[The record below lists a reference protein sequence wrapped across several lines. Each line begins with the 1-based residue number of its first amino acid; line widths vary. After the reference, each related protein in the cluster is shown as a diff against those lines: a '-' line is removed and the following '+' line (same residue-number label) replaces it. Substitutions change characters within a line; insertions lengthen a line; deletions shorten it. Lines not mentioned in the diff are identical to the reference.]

1 MMKTYL
7 CACLLSVLTLVEME
21 TLNITGHVGENVTF
35 QCSEWNTW
43 INVRT
48 NVKYFCESPCTE
60 EKHIIIKAA
69 LGSTNNMDRIQ
80 LVNKGTVLH
89 VTFTNLKKTDS
100 REYYC
105 GVERVGVD
113 DFIKVNLEV
122 IDAALLRPT
131 TPAETKTVASTVSF
145 TVVNSFTMSS
155 SNLDNINNLT
165 APDATMA
172 GYAPFVIIGLVLIT
186 AILMVLLMLIRKMMK
201 RKQSETNNPSVVSR
215 TQEDTGE
222 SAGPDGVYQ
231 SLHLSME
238 DRNQV
243 YSTLT
248 PTRRSAGPDGVYEM
262 PHPSTIDLDHVYSTL
277 KPTVSKTDLQGT
289 SVDTGSGFTL
299 KHTGSQ
305 CEEAE
310 KGVM

>member
-201 RKQSETNNPSVVSR
+201 RKQIVSR

>member
-1 MMKTYL
+1 MIKMYL
-7 CACLLSVLTLVEME
+7 CACLLSVLTLVEMK
-21 TLNITGHVGENVTF
+21 TLNIKGHVGENVTF
-35 QCSEWNTW
+35 QCSKWNVW
-43 INVRT
+43 ADVRP
-48 NVKYFCESPCTE
+48 NVKYFCESPCSE

-69 LGSTNNMDRIQ
+69 SQSTNNKDRIQ
-80 LVNKGTVLH
+80 LTNRGRVLH

-105 GVERVGVD
+105 GVERFGAD

-122 IDAALLRPT
+122 IDAALPRPT

-145 TVVNSFTMSS
+145 TVINSFTTSS
-155 SNLDNINNLT
+155 SNLDNINNLP
-165 APDATMA
+165 APDATMV

-201 RKQSETNNPSVVSR
+201 RKQIVSR

-277 KPTVSKTDLQGT
+277 KPTVRKTDLQGT
-289 SVDTGSGFTL
+289 SADTGSGFTL